1 MSQNIQELTDKIW
14 RSVTQDAYDTN
25 DISALINVA
34 LILDGHART
43 LTEKV
48 ENLEA
53 ERARHV
59 EALGVAI
66 KDNDKL
72 RSALDKYEHLTQFA
86 EEVEQ

>member
-1 MSQNIQELTDKIW
+1 MSQSIQELTDKIW

-25 DISALINVA
+25 DIGALINIA
-34 LILDGHART
+34 LGLDSHART
-43 LTEKV
+43 LAEKV

-53 ERARHV
+53 ERVRHI
-59 EALGVAI
+59 EALGIVG

-72 RSALDKYEHLTQFA
+72 RSALDKYEHLVQFA